1 MIIDSHTHTG
11 LRAQGEA
18 VPVEGLIET
27 MQTLGIDKAVV
38 FTTQGFY
45 SDTRAGNDRLAATA
59 ARYPGI
65 LYPWAT
71 VDPHEGEAAAA
82 ELRRAVT
89 ELGMGGLK
97 LHPWIQGYS
106 TTNPKMDMVMD
117 ELVRLGIPLIFHD
130 GSPPWTTPLQIANL
144 ARRYPTVPVILG
156 HGGLRELWPDAL
168 LAARQLD
175 NLWLGTSGVPFHGL
189 QQMVDSLGP
198 ERILFGTDGGAG
210 HPSTMAYRLGVVE
223 ALRISDAAREAILG
237 GNLARLLGL
246 PAPRQ
251 AGLNA

>member
-1 MIIDSHTHTG
+1 
-11 LRAQGEA
+11 
-18 VPVEGLIET
+18 
-27 MQTLGIDKAVV
+27 MQALGIDKAVI

-45 SDTRAGNDRLAATA
+45 SDTRVANDELAAA
-59 ARYPGI
+59 ASRYPGI

-71 VDPHEGEAAAA
+71 VDPHEGEAAVL
-82 ELRRAVT
+82 ELRRAIT

-106 TTNPKMDMVMD
+106 TTNPKMDMVME
-117 ELVRLGIPLIFHD
+117 ELVSLDVPLVFHD

-175 NLWLGTSGVPFHGL
+175 NLWLGTSGVPYHGL
-189 QQMVDSLGP
+189 QKMVDTLGP

-210 HPSTMAYRLGVVE
+210 HPSTMAYRLGVVK
-223 ALRISDAAREAILG
+223 ALQISDQAREAILG
-237 GNLARLLGL
+237 LNM
-246 PAPRQ
+246 
-251 AGLNA
+251 AGLMGLSH